1 MRDDILYHRL
11 LPHGP
16 AVRIRRTSSDGSKP
30 VVAVLEVDR
39 RAGTPRED
47 VGDPPPLLQ
56 CEGASEQEVV
66 ESLEACYGLSG
77 QARTELSAKAREHA
91 LRYDADLVLE
101 QYWLPALDEI
111 ERRLADR
118 RPLRIAPRAA

>member
-66 ESLEACYGLSG
+66 ESLEP
-77 QARTELSAKAREHA
+77 QAR
-91 LRYDADLVLE
+91 D
-101 QYWLPALDEI
+101 
-111 ERRLADR
+111 DR
-118 RPLRIAPRAA
+118 RVVQLMREKGQR

>member
-66 ESLEACYGLSG
+66 ESLEP
-77 QARTELSAKAREHA
+77 QAR
-91 LRYDADLVLE
+91 D
-101 QYWLPALDEI
+101 
-111 ERRLADR
+111 DR
-118 RPLRIAPRAA
+118 RVVQLMRERGQR